1 MRKKLV
7 FSTLAL
13 MLITTSFAFGQ
24 TWDQAK
30 GFGLTGSAFK
40 FLGGDVDRAAPG
52 LSGGLSLR
60 YGFTPYVMLDLNA
73 NYGSFQ
79 PTEDGERFKVESNS
93 PYQTFLLPIT
103 LDVKLT
109 PTPESRIKP
118 YWYFGGGILLWDL
131 KDVTGTDKSFL
142 GDFELRWGKSI
153 YSETKRDAIYK
164 VGLGLETFLPKV

>member
-1 MRKKLV
+1 MSKKLV

-30 GFGLTGSAFK
+30 GIGLTGSAFK

-73 NYGSFQ
+73 NYGS
-79 PTEDGERFKVESNS
+79 
-93 PYQTFLLPIT
+93 
-103 LDVKLT
+103 
-109 PTPESRIKP
+109 
-118 YWYFGGGILLWDL
+118 
-131 KDVTGTDKSFL
+131 
-142 GDFELRWGKSI
+142 
-153 YSETKRDAIYK
+153 
-164 VGLGLETFLPKV
+164 